1 MKFEKLSEKQA
12 EIIKFISEPD
22 DTLICDGAV
31 RSGKTVVMIMAFVI
45 WAMTHFENTNFAI
58 CGKTVGNV
66 EKNVLRPLFEIE
78 GLPYT
83 FSYRRSDSML
93 AVNCG
98 GIKNNFYVYGG
109 KDESSYMLIQGITLA
124 GVFSDEVAL
133 MPRSFVEQAISKR
146 QRANLPA
153 CSTTDT

>member
-66 EKNVLRPLFEIE
+66 EKKR
-78 GLPYT
+78 T
-83 FSYRRSDSML
+83 
-93 AVNCG
+93 
-98 GIKNNFYVYGG
+98 
-109 KDESSYMLIQGITLA
+109 SSI
-124 GVFSDEVAL
+124 V
-133 MPRSFVEQAISKR
+133 
-146 QRANLPA
+146 
-153 CSTTDT
+153 